1 MTITDP
7 VVLIRPTRLYRPD
20 MSAEE
25 LYEAT
30 RGVWRIKPE
39 RAEQARYALTVVG
52 DEVVEVYE
60 IERWQSAGMSRYR
73 FRPPHEVERPGR
85 HEFVGRPA
93 NGGGRRYIGISV
105 AEYLPNGA
113 QNPVRYVNC

>member
-20 MSAEE
+20 MSPAE

-30 RGVWRIKPE
+30 RGVWRINPE
-39 RAEQARYALTVVG
+39 RAENARFALAVAAG
-52 DEVVEVYE
+52 EVIEVYE
-60 IERWQSAGMSRYR
+60 VDRWQPAGTARYR
-73 FRPPHEVERPGR
+73 FRPRHEVVRSGR
-85 HEFVGRPA
+85 YEFVGRPA
-93 NGGGRRYIGISV
+93 DDDGRRYIGISV
-105 AEYLPNGA
+105 AEYLSKGA